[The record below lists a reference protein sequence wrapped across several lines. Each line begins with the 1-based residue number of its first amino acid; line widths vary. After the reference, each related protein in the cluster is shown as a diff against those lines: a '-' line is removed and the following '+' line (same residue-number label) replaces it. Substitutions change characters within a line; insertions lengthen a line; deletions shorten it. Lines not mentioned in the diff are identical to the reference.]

1 MFGAIKL
8 VSNIWWLSVAFTRDC
23 RPTFDNNSC
32 YMTVTIITVVIVI
45 MNVTMCCGL
54 RILRVLCEK
63 VRLAPDLNL
72 QHLAQLTPGY
82 VGVDLRFLVT
92 KAGQIC
98 IKRSLYLTFY
108 NNFTVLLLFMHSL
121 HTIYVPV

>member
-1 MFGAIKL
+1 M
-8 VSNIWWLSVAFTRDC
+8 LSVA
-23 RPTFDNNSC
+23 
-32 YMTVTIITVVIVI
+32 IV
-45 MNVTMCCGL
+45 MNVLITCGF

-98 IKRSLYLTFY
+98 IKRSGLAFCD
-108 NNFTVLLLFMHSL
+108 NFHFVLSFLHLLCV
-121 HTIYVPV
+121 ICAPN

>member
-1 MFGAIKL
+1 
-8 VSNIWWLSVAFTRDC
+8 
-23 RPTFDNNSC
+23 
-32 YMTVTIITVVIVI
+32 
-45 MNVTMCCGL
+45 MNVTMNVNF
-54 RILRVLCEK
+54 RILRVLCEN

-98 IKRSLYLTFY
+98 IKRSCLFYILARIGNLVDLVYVNVFCIVSLVTVGGCYLHESAF
-108 NNFTVLLLFMHSL
+108 
-121 HTIYVPV
+121 